1 MRKKKFLE
9 LLENDIKDFDAVYK
23 KKIINKYNIK
33 IIHKMKRMTEKEAV
47 ETFDRDVIVRKEK
60 IIFKV
65 KMFFINIINI
75 VVNFF
80 KSFSVKIRNIKNK
93 NNKNLHKKVEK
104 LSNINKKKKD
114 INDYN
119 KYNTKLSVFLMVVLN
134 IFFGIVLFILG
145 IFFFINI
152 IAILDGVRLFSFI
165 ITTFLLMTFIILL
178 LLFLNSILHKTGI
191 SFKKYYTCF
200 ITLLVLLGCSIG
212 YIIYDIYKLEEI
224 DDLSDNYV
232 MSSESITY
240 DLLENDVLDI
250 EFNHNYNNTYNIK
263 YDNTLNDEV
272 KIVANYYRTYHD
284 YFVTRNRN
292 DIYVSF
298 HANKRN
304 VISAFIEGLREDK
317 IFNFNELK
325 RYNITIYVNENDKD
339 RINVY

>member
-47 ETFDRDVIVRKEK
+47 ETFDRDIIVRKEK

-119 KYNTKLSVFLMVVLN
+119 KYNTKLSVFLLVVLN
-134 IFFGIVLFILG
+134 ICFGIVLFILG

-165 ITTFLLMTFIILL
+165 ITTFLLMISIILL
-178 LLFLNSILHKTGI
+178 LLFLNSILHKAGI